1 MMRLERVLVTQFYLY
16 EAEEVDLGEITAMFG
31 PNGSG
36 KSSFLDAVQ
45 IAIAGGNKN
54 WIALNAQ
61 ADDDKKGV
69 ARSVRS
75 YCLGQYGEMTHQRA
89 RDNART
95 YITLIWKNSDTGEPL
110 SMGICIY
117 AYADR
122 DKEDVRGRYILP
134 GVELS
139 LGDHLESVDEGT
151 RPRDWESFRH
161 QIRTRTERIKGAG
174 VDPVYVDSDRFVRAM
189 LLALRGSGGVPD
201 SSLFSRAFRF
211 ALRMKFDKA
220 VDQIVREEVLE
231 SNPTQI
237 DKFKEVTESF
247 RRLKEMV
254 DQLEEKIRD
263 GEKVAAEYVK
273 ARAELHR
280 NASWRSLGARVEVQI
295 AREHL
300 EACVLANDDA
310 ENKLQSCQQT
320 QENIGKQIA
329 DSQDELRGVRSLR
342 EGHQAHKDFGALQ
355 ATVHTET
362 VRAKEKAAGIAS
374 NIALVRRTLSSA
386 AESPLLKKQAAQLT
400 TAAQAMGALEDNIET
415 VDTEKLEASLRPTLK
430 VAKAAVNDLFQ
441 QGTELGTALSK
452 AKEAYKAAEEDLR
465 RAKMGKAPL
474 SDDVRR
480 LKFELTD
487 HGLHPQPVCDLVRVV
502 DKAWQPA
509 IEAYLKRNVEA
520 LLIPDKEEREA
531 FRLYRTMPQRDAVY
545 GVKIAMESRQAI
557 GKIPEVGSVA
567 ELIDGDHPAA
577 VAYVRRQ
584 FGDLLRAE
592 TDAEAMAGRRT
603 LTSDGMLVS
612 SGEIERLKLPSLLQC
627 RIGIESREHLAEASA
642 RMGACKTV
650 CDNLEDAEKP
660 LKALLESLMNLPGDG
675 TAIKFLGE
683 ALAEMRSSQR
693 SAENAMKQMQ
703 SAGNDEYVALSKQ
716 EEVLEA
722 QIGALSIQRDN
733 ATEAIGHAKRAL
745 EECMAQEREA
755 KGKLSAADV
764 AANKAQQAIESD
776 REFELKQW
784 DVLLEKFET
793 RYEEMLSHCNNQE
806 NSCRRRMDTAIQVG
820 STELG
825 SFQRQYRESYQAD
838 IAKDWMKTHEWIN
851 ALLKRLKDTQLV
863 QYKAD
868 MEAAYRTSQET
879 FKHDVALALKERLDF
894 LHETMD
900 RLNAVLKK
908 CPTFSNG
915 ERYQF
920 SAILRPQ
927 LEKLHGFI
935 KAVAAHGPD
944 GNLFGSPGNLP
955 VEFQQLLNDKV
966 ATGAGGRSA
975 LDDYR
980 EFYEFDI
987 EILREEPVTKTLKLI
1002 GHLSKRIG
1010 PGSGGEHRSPLYVIA
1025 GAALAS
1031 AYRLDPN
1038 NSNGIRL
1045 MLIDEAFN
1053 KMDPTNITA
1062 TMRYLEDLGLQLFMA
1077 SPGENQGTL
1086 NAFLHRYYDV
1096 TRDVENNTVM
1106 LTGHSVPTEIRELH
1120 RADLLEFNPALIEEE
1135 LELMRAER
1143 LAV

>member
-16 EAEEVDLGEITAMFG
+16 EAEAVDLDEITAMFG

-45 IAIAGGNKN
+45 VAIAGGNKN

-69 ARSVRS
+69 ARSIRS

-161 QIRTRTERIKGAG
+161 QIRARTERIKGAG
-174 VDPVYVDSDRFVRAM
+174 QDPVYVDSDRFVRAM

-254 DQLEEKIRD
+254 DQLEEKIGD
-263 GEKVAAEYVK
+263 GERVAAEYVK

-280 NASWRSLGARVEVQI
+280 NASWKSLGAKVEVQI
-295 AREHL
+295 ALEHL
-300 EACVLANDDA
+300 DACVLANGDA
-310 ENKLQSCQQT
+310 ENKLQICQGT
-320 QENIGKQIA
+320 QANIGKQIA
-329 DSQDELRGVRSLR
+329 VSQDELHGVRSLR

-355 ATVHTET
+355 STVLTET
-362 VRAKEKAAGIAS
+362 ARAKEKTASIAS
-374 NIALVRRTLSSA
+374 NIALIRRVLSSA
-386 AESPLLKKQAAQLT
+386 AASPLLKKQATQLT
-400 TAAQAMGALEDNIET
+400 TAAQAMGALEDNIGD
-415 VDTEKLEASLRPTLK
+415 VDTEKLEESLRPALK
-430 VAKAAVNDLFQ
+430 VAQAAVNDLFQ
-441 QGTELGTALSK
+441 QGMELGTALNN
-452 AKEAYKAAEEDLR
+452 AKEACKAAEEDLG

-480 LKFELTD
+480 LKTELSD

-502 DKAWQPA
+502 DKVWQPA

-531 FRLYRTMPQRDAVY
+531 FRLYRTMPQRNAVY
-545 GVKIAMESRQAI
+545 GVKVAMESRQAI

-567 ELIDGDHPAA
+567 ELIDGDYPAA

-592 TDAEAMAGRRT
+592 TDTEAMAGRRT

-627 RIGIESREHLAEASA
+627 RIGIESREHLAEANT
-642 RMGACKTV
+642 RMEACKTV
-650 CDNLEDAEKP
+650 RDNLEAAEKP
-660 LKALLESLMNLPGDG
+660 LKSMLESLMNLPGDG
-675 TAIKFLGE
+675 ASVKFMGE
-683 ALAEMRSSQR
+683 TFAEMKSAQR

-716 EEVLEA
+716 EAALEA
-722 QIGALSIQRDN
+722 QIGELSTQRDS

-745 EECMAQEREA
+745 EECIAQKWEA
-755 KGKLSAADV
+755 KGKLSIADV
-764 AANKAQQAIESD
+764 AANEAQRAIESD

-784 DVLLEKFET
+784 DVILDKFDT
-793 RYEEMLSHCNNQE
+793 RYEEMLTHCNSQE
-806 NSCRRRMDTAIQVG
+806 VLSRKRMDTSIQAG
-820 STELG
+820 SKELG
-825 SFQRQYRESYQAD
+825 SFQQKYRESYHAD
-838 IAKDWMKTHEWIN
+838 VANDWMKAHEWIDTV
-851 ALLKRLKDTQLV
+851 LKRLKDTQLV

-894 LHETMD
+894 LHETIG
-900 RLNAVLKK
+900 RLNTVLKK

-927 LEKLHGFI
+927 LAALHRFI
-935 KAVAAHGPD
+935 KDVAAHGPD
-944 GNLFGSPGNLP
+944 GDLYGDPGSLP

-980 EFYEFDI
+980 EFFEFDI
-987 EILREEPVTKTLKLI
+987 EILREEPVTKTLKVI

-1031 AYRLDPN
+1031 AYRLDQ
-1038 NSNGIRL
+1038 NSTNGIRL

-1077 SPGENQGTL
+1077 SPGENQGIL

-1096 TRDVENNTVM
+1096 TRDVGNNTVM
-1106 LTGHSVPTEIRELH
+1106 LKGHSISSEIKELH
-1120 RADLLEFNPALIEEE
+1120 RADLLEFNPALVEEE
-1135 LELMRAER
+1135 MELMRTER

>member
-16 EAEEVDLGEITAMFG
+16 EAEAVDLDEITAMFG

-69 ARSVRS
+69 ARSIRS

-89 RDNART
+89 RNNART

-139 LGDHLESVDEGT
+139 LGDHLESADEGT

-161 QIRTRTERIKGAG
+161 QIRARIERIRGAG
-174 VDPVYVDSDRFVRAM
+174 QDPVYVDADRFVRAT

-211 ALRMKFDKA
+211 ALRMKFDKS
-220 VDQIVREEVLE
+220 VDQIVRDEVLE

-247 RRLKEMV
+247 RRLKDMV
-254 DQLEEKIRD
+254 DQLEEKIGD
-263 GEKVAAEYVK
+263 GERVATEYIK
-273 ARAELHR
+273 AHIELHR
-280 NASWRSLGARVEVQI
+280 TATWKALGAKVGVQI
-295 AREHL
+295 ASEYL
-300 EACVLANDDA
+300 DICAVAKADA
-310 ENKLQSCQQT
+310 ESQLQSCQET
-320 QENIGKQIA
+320 QEKIGKQIA
-329 DSQDELRGVRSLR
+329 AAQEELRSVRALR
-342 EGHQAHKDFGALQ
+342 EGHQAHKDFGVLQ
-355 ATVHTET
+355 TTAHIET
-362 VRAKEKAAGIAS
+362 GRARGKAASIAS
-374 NIALVRRTLSSA
+374 NIALVRCTLNSA
-386 AESPLLKKQAAQLT
+386 AGSPLLKKQAAQLAA
-400 TAAQAMGALEDNIET
+400 AAQTMEALEGNIEVADMET
-415 VDTEKLEASLRPTLK
+415 LESSLRPALK
-430 VAKAAVNDLFQ
+430 VAKAAVNDLFL
-441 QGTELGTALSK
+441 QGAELGAALDN
-452 AKEAYKAAEEDLR
+452 AKTAYKAAEEDFR

-474 SDDVRR
+474 PDDVRR
-480 LKFELTD
+480 LKMELTD

-502 DKAWQPA
+502 DKVWQPA

-520 LLIPDKEEREA
+520 LLIPDKEEQEA

-545 GVKIAMESRQAI
+545 GVKIAIESRQAI
-557 GKIPEVGSVA
+557 GKIPEAGSVA

-612 SGEIERLKLPSLLQC
+612 GREIERLKLPSLSQC
-627 RIGIESREHLAEASA
+627 RIGIESREHLAEANT
-642 RMGACKTV
+642 RMEACKTV
-650 CDNLEDAEKP
+650 RANLETAEKS
-660 LKALLESLMNLPGDG
+660 LKAMLESLMSIPSDG

-683 ALAEMRSSQR
+683 VFAEMKSAQR

-716 EEVLEA
+716 ENALE
-722 QIGALSIQRDN
+722 GHTSELSTQRDK
-733 ATEAIGHAKRAL
+733 ATEAIGHAKKAL
-745 EECMAQEREA
+745 EERVAQEFEA

-764 AANKAQQAIESD
+764 AANEAQRAIESD

-784 DVLLEKFET
+784 DVLLDKFET
-793 RYEEMLSHCNNQE
+793 RYEEMLTHCKNQE
-806 NSCRRRMDTAIQVG
+806 SSCRKRMDAAIQVG
-820 STELG
+820 SKELG
-825 SFQRQYRESYQAD
+825 SFQQKYRESHQAD
-838 IAKDWMKTHEWIN
+838 IADDWMKAHDWIN
-851 ALLKRLKDTQLV
+851 DLLKRIKDTQLV
-863 QYKAD
+863 KYKAD

-927 LEKLHGFI
+927 LAALHRFI
-935 KAVAAHGPD
+935 KDVAAHGPD
-944 GNLFGSPGNLP
+944 GDLYGDPGSLP

-980 EFYEFDI
+980 EFFEFDI
-987 EILREEPVTKTLKLI
+987 EILHEEPVTKTLKLV

-1031 AYRLDPN
+1031 AYRLDQ
-1038 NSNGIRL
+1038 NSMNGIRL

-1086 NAFLHRYYDV
+1086 NAFLYQYYDV
-1096 TRDVENNTVM
+1096 IRDVENNTVM
-1106 LTGHSVPTEIRELH
+1106 LVGHPVSSEVRESH

-1135 LELMRAER
+1135 MELMRMER